1 MFKEEHQ
8 QMVSQEEDNQRR
20 LEMNIVNSPDR
31 IIGELEAMEADLAN
45 TRHKH
50 DLAMW
55 VKLWNV
61 KSSFIKLVR
70 A

>member
-1 MFKEEHQ
+1 
-8 QMVSQEEDNQRR
+8 MVSQEEDNQRR

-55 VKLWNV
+55 VKL
-61 KSSFIKLVR
+61 
-70 A
+70 